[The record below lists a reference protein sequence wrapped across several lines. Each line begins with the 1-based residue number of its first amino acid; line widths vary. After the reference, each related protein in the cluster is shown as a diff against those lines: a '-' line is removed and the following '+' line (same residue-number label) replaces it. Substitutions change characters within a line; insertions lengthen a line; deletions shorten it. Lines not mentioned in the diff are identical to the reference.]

1 MKPKIFL
8 LLLLSLYIVNCTFYI
23 TSATV
28 RYVSKTGSSTPPYTT
43 WETAADSIME
53 CINISVFGDTIY
65 VANGTYK
72 EQVVMIPGLT
82 LIGAGSDSCFIDTRD
97 LVTSQNFTSVAV
109 ADSCLLTGFHILVY
123 YNAEEGVGIS
133 GAGSVGSSLITLNSI
148 STGYEGIYLGDNP
161 IVYKNFFF
169 NVSVGIELFNANG
182 IARKNI
188 IYVAP
193 ISQLAIRAGIYI
205 QAFDFSYAPLIDS
218 NYIVTVGDGI
228 RKSFGSSPKIKNNT
242 IFKEYEYGIFV
253 TVSDTVEIAN
263 NIIFGIGGD
272 GINFNGITNIMLNN
286 NHLAGNFGRGIWG
299 SGSGQLSNNVITNSE
314 VGIELSSFGDI
325 SPEYNDL
332 WNNDDNYS
340 GFTPDST
347 NIEVDPMVVN
357 DDSTKGD
364 LDFHLQM
371 FSPLIDAG
379 DPTIL
384 DKDGTR
390 SDIGL
395 YGGPYGEQ
403 YHYIDLAPRTPINL
417 TATLDSLTV
426 GLTWNKNTEADFNH
440 YNVYRD
446 TLKNFQI
453 DSTNL
458 FLSTPVSNLIDILPD
473 YFDKIYYKLTAVDN
487 QGNESEPSEE
497 VGFILTSITD
507 NQQTISN
514 YQLYQNYPNPFN
526 PSTKISYRLK
536 ERGYVKLYVYD
547 IKGELI
553 SVLVN
558 QTQEAGFYEV
568 DFVGNGLPTVP
579 NNSDLASGIY
589 IYQIMVKNENNI
601 PVFTDMKK
609 MIYLK

>member
-395 YGGPYGEQ
+395 YGGP
-403 YHYIDLAPRTPINL
+403 
-417 TATLDSLTV
+417 TANSIITL
-426 GLTWNKNTEADFNH
+426 
-440 YNVYRD
+440 
-446 TLKNFQI
+446 I
-453 DSTNL
+453 
-458 FLSTPVSNLIDILPD
+458 
-473 YFDKIYYKLTAVDN
+473 
-487 QGNESEPSEE
+487 
-497 VGFILTSITD
+497 
-507 NQQTISN
+507 
-514 YQLYQNYPNPFN
+514 
-526 PSTKISYRLK
+526 
-536 ERGYVKLYVYD
+536 
-547 IKGELI
+547 
-553 SVLVN
+553 
-558 QTQEAGFYEV
+558 
-568 DFVGNGLPTVP
+568 
-579 NNSDLASGIY
+579 
-589 IYQIMVKNENNI
+589 
-601 PVFTDMKK
+601 
-609 MIYLK
+609 

>member
-8 LLLLSLYIVNCTFYI
+8 LSCLSFIIFNSSFI
-23 TSATV
+23 IGTV

-446 TLKNFQI
+446 TTKNFQI

-458 FLSTPVSNLIDILPD
+458 FLSTPVANLIDILPN
-473 YFDKIYYKLTAVDN
+473 YVEKIYYKVTAVDN
-487 QGNESEPSEE
+487 QDNESEPSEE

-507 NQQTISN
+507 FQQTISD
-514 YQLYQNYPNPFN
+514 YRLYQNYPNPFN
-526 PSTKISYRLK
+526 PTTKISYRLK

-568 DFVGNGLPTVP
+568 DFNVKRETSDVKR
-579 NNSDLASGIY
+579 DLASGIY

>member
-72 EQVVMIPGLT
+72 VQVVMIPGLT

-446 TLKNFQI
+446 TTKNFQI

-458 FLSTPVSNLIDILPD
+458 FLSTPVANLIDILPN
-473 YFDKIYYKLTAVDN
+473 YVEKIYYKVTAVDN
-487 QGNESEPSEE
+487 QDNESEPSEE

-507 NQQTISN
+507 FQQTISD
-514 YQLYQNYPNPFN
+514 YRLYQNYPNPFN
-526 PSTKISYRLK
+526 PTTKISYRLK

-568 DFVGNGLPTVP
+568 DFNVKRETSDVKR
-579 NNSDLASGIY
+579 DLASGIY

>member
-446 TLKNFQI
+446 TTKNFQI

-458 FLSTPVSNLIDILPD
+458 FLSTPVANLIDILPN
-473 YFDKIYYKLTAVDN
+473 YIEKIYYKVTAVDN
-487 QGNESEPSEE
+487 QDNESEPSEE

-507 NQQTISN
+507 FQQTISD
-514 YQLYQNYPNPFN
+514 YRLYQNYPNPFN
-526 PSTKISYRLK
+526 PTTKISYRLK

-568 DFVGNGLPTVP
+568 DFNVKRETSDVKR
-579 NNSDLASGIY
+579 DLASGIY

>member
-286 NHLAGNFGRGIWG
+286 NHLAGNFGTGIWG
-299 SGSGQLSNNVITNSE
+299 SGSGRLNNNIITNSE

-446 TLKNFQI
+446 TTKNFQI

-458 FLSTPVSNLIDILPD
+458 FLSTPVANLIDILPN
-473 YFDKIYYKLTAVDN
+473 YVEKIYYKVTAVDN
-487 QGNESEPSEE
+487 QDNESEPSEE
-497 VGFILTSITD
+497 VGFILTSVTD
-507 NQQTISN
+507 HQQTISD
-514 YQLYQNYPNPFN
+514 YRLYQNYPNPFN

-558 QTQEAGFYEV
+558 KTQEAGFYEV
-568 DFVGNGLPTVP
+568 EFVGNGLPTVP

>member
-446 TLKNFQI
+446 TTKNFQI

-458 FLSTPVSNLIDILPD
+458 FLSTPVANLIDILPN
-473 YFDKIYYKLTAVDN
+473 YVEKIYYKVTAVDN
-487 QGNESEPSEE
+487 QDNESEPSEE

-507 NQQTISN
+507 FQQTISD
-514 YQLYQNYPNPFN
+514 YRLYQNYPNPFN
-526 PSTKISYRLK
+526 PTTKISYRLK

-568 DFVGNGLPTVP
+568 DFNVKRETSDVKR
-579 NNSDLASGIY
+579 DLASGIY

>member
-8 LLLLSLYIVNCTFYI
+8 HITFIFFHLSFVFRH
-23 TSATV
+23 ATV
-28 RYVSKTGSSTPPYTT
+28 PYYSPTGRSTPPYTS

-72 EQVVMIPGLT
+72 EQVVMIPGLS
-82 LIGAGSDSCFIDTRD
+82 LIGAGMDSCVIDTRE
-97 LVTSQNFTSVAV
+97 LVNDVDFLAV
-109 ADSCLLTGFHILVY
+109 NVVENCLFMGFNIYVY
-123 YNAEEGVGIS
+123 YNSTKGYGVGGSTNSIITLNKVTTAGIGIFSGSNPTFYKNIFFHVDHGAYLFNSNAIIRNNSFIGDGEVSGFDVGIS
-133 GAGSVGSSLITLNSI
+133 
-148 STGYEGIYLGDNP
+148 
-161 IVYKNFFF
+161 
-169 NVSVGIELFNANG
+169 
-182 IARKNI
+182 
-188 IYVAP
+188 
-193 ISQLAIRAGIYI
+193 I
-205 QAFDFSYAPLIDS
+205 QAFNNAYYPTIDS

-286 NHLAGNFGRGIWG
+286 NHLAGNFGTGIWG
-299 SGSGQLSNNVITNSE
+299 SGSGRLNNNIITNSE

-332 WNNDDNYS
+332 WDNDDNYS
-340 GFTPDST
+340 GFSPDST
-347 NIEVDPMVVN
+347 NLSVDPMVVN

-364 LDFHLQM
+364 LDFHLQK
-371 FSPLIDAG
+371 FSLLIDAG

-384 DKDGTR
+384 DKDSTR

-395 YGGPYGEQ
+395 YGGPFGES
-403 YHYIDLAPRTPINL
+403 YTYNDLAPRTPVNL
-417 TATLDSLTV
+417 NATLDSLTI
-426 GLTWNKNTEADFNH
+426 GITWNKNTEADFNH

-446 TLKNFQI
+446 TSKNFEI

-458 FLSTPVSNLIDILPD
+458 FLSTPVANLIDILPD
-473 YFDKIYYKLTAVDN
+473 YIEKIYYKITALDN
-487 QGNESEPSEE
+487 QDNESEPSGE
-497 VGFILTSITD
+497 VGFILTSIND
-507 NQQTISN
+507 HQQTISD
-514 YQLYQNYPNPFN
+514 YRLYQNYPNPFN

-547 IKGELI
+547 IKGELV

-558 QTQEAGFYEV
+558 KTQEAGFYEV
-568 DFVGNGLPTVP
+568 DFSVAVGSGQSAVGNQL
-579 NNSDLASGIY
+579 SSGIY
-589 IYQIMVKNENNI
+589 IYQLMVKNENNI

-609 MIYLK
+609 MLLIK